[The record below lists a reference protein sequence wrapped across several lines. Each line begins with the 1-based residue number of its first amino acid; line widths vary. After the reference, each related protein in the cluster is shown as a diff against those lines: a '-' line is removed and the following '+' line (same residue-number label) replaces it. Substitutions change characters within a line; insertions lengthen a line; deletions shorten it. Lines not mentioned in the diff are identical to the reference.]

1 MRPKLHKVW
10 IVEYPAECL
19 HEFKSSLEA
28 REFYDSIPLND
39 GELKYLYIAHDDE
52 DGNFY
57 PEFDVGLAC
66 ESKER

>member
-1 MRPKLHKVW
+1 MHDHPELEN
-10 IVEYPAECL
+10 EYPAECL
-19 HEFKSSLEA
+19 HEFKSSKEA
-28 REFYDSIPLND
+28 HEFYDSISLND
-39 GELKYLYIAHDDE
+39 GEMKYLYIAHDDE